1 MKNVTYGIYVN
12 TDRKYITI
20 HYSSCGACKNGL
32 GEHTTKDTTKSYWKK
47 ASTLPE
53 AEDKAKKIAND
64 YPNKKIQIKKC
75 NLCFK

>member
-20 HYSSCGACKNGL
+20 HYSSCGACK
-32 GEHTTKDTTKSYWKK
+32 
-47 ASTLPE
+47 
-53 AEDKAKKIAND
+53 IAND